1 MNIAFSKTNKGV
13 ARHTPRPLPA
23 PPRTGASPKVTPT
36 CTGCSLTGHT
46 VSGWIRE
53 RRLEQC
59 HRDLTGPAL
68 DALPVGA
75 VGGRWGFPD
84 PARFSHAFKAAHGMS
99 PGQARAAAQASRQ

>member
-1 MNIAFSKTNKGV
+1 MSPTHSSPF
-13 ARHTPRPLPA
+13 
-23 PPRTGASPKVTPT
+23 ASPSPDQR
-36 CTGCSLTGHT
+36 LTQGHPYLYKLLADRGHT

-68 DALPVGA
+68 DTLPVGA